1 MINADFESV
10 LIPEKNGKQNAAE
23 FYLNKCQN
31 RVGYSCGYKLVCVDD
46 QFCKPFHL
54 YLVQDAVHK
63 LSTSMTKE
71 SKYCSGMMKKKN
83 LLWLKKIMKI
93 LRVLQNVGIMTILLL
108 KVMLE

>member
-83 LLWLKKIMKI
+83 LL
-93 LRVLQNVGIMTILLL
+93 
-108 KVMLE
+108 